1 MKIDWLEYQN
11 KNHILAWFILEVIG
25 EVGKE
30 NIKDFDP
37 SSLDVSLTVNGE
49 TVSLM
54 KHMDNLNNQ
63 LDSIEK
69 SGYRKG
75 YREAI
80 TDACN
85 KLDDWWC
92 DL

>member
-1 MKIDWLEYQN
+1 MKVDWLEYKN
-11 KNHILAWFILEVIG
+11 KKHVLSWFVAEVVGEIG
-25 EVGKE
+25 KDKL
-30 NIKDFDP
+30 KDFDP
-37 SSLDVSLTVNGE
+37 SNLDVSLTVNGE

-80 TDACN
+80 IDACN
-85 KLDDWWC
+85 KLDDLEC
-92 DL
+92 DV